1 MPTTD
6 PLDTGAIAARCH
18 AATPGPWT
26 MDCSNADCVIWGPQ
40 SDWLADVGNWAR
52 QTGDNPAMLSPERMA
67 AASQQM
73 AEFADAADAEFIAH
87 CREDVP
93 ALLARIAELEQ
104 RIVDLEEAIA
114 LPQMRTS
121 EKLRMIGQVLGLAP
135 EPGDRG

>member
-1 MPTTD
+1 
-6 PLDTGAIAARCH
+6 
-18 AATPGPWT
+18 
-26 MDCSNADCVIWGPQ
+26 
-40 SDWLADVGNWAR
+40 
-52 QTGDNPAMLSPERMA
+52 MLSPERMA